1 MKRRK
6 IVSAEEWLYSGY
18 YAGPIVKD
26 LYPFWKEKFI
36 EVVSSGV
43 SEVILYGGIG
53 GGKTYFANVLLLRK
67 LYELACLGDEVY
79 EELGLASGSGIY
91 FIYFSVNLVQARFT
105 GFQDLKNMVDS
116 IPFFQYEFPRD
127 KSVESFLR
135 FPYNI
140 CVLAGSRFQHQI
152 GMNVLG
158 AVLDEANFRLAKD
171 EFEDAMRLYSAI
183 TARRLSRFVKDGR
196 DLGISVLISSAK
208 SPSAFVERR
217 IQEAKSRDSVK
228 VICVRSFEVKRDR
241 YVGEDFYV
249 FLGKGYLKP
258 RLVDSFADL
267 KDICMGL
274 GVWKEEYECESY
286 SVEYVIERLL
296 GEEERVLF
304 VKVPGTFRRM
314 FEDDIVVAIRDL
326 IGYGVSD
333 ENKFMRSV
341 ELFER
346 ALDGENLF
354 SREII
359 ELSMYDEMMLWDWFD
374 VKKVKDKEKPRC
386 IHVDLSLRRD
396 RTGIA
401 CAYVEGVKEVEG
413 QRLPVVRVEWMVAVE
428 RSMRYRADDE
438 IPFWKIREFL
448 RWLRVQGVNV
458 KKVTFDKFQSADTV
472 QLLRRDGFDAGE
484 LSVDKDERVY
494 LNLLTLYVEGR
505 IKHPYVE
512 LYRRELFSLVYDRT
526 KRERKKVD
534 HPPGGSKDLTDA
546 VAGAVYTV
554 VHEFNVGVLNIE
566 EFVERQRMSRYERGL
581 FDILLEDA
589 MRKRRGNWWE
599 IF

>member
-1 MKRRK
+1 
-6 IVSAEEWLYSGY
+6 
-18 YAGPIVKD
+18 
-26 LYPFWKEKFI
+26 
-36 EVVSSGV
+36 
-43 SEVILYGGIG
+43 
-53 GGKTYFANVLLLRK
+53 
-67 LYELACLGDEVY
+67 
-79 EELGLASGSGIY
+79 
-91 FIYFSVNLVQARFT
+91 
-105 GFQDLKNMVDS
+105 
-116 IPFFQYEFPRD
+116 
-127 KSVESFLR
+127 
-135 FPYNI
+135 
-140 CVLAGSRFQHQI
+140 
-152 GMNVLG
+152 
-158 AVLDEANFRLAKD
+158 
-171 EFEDAMRLYSAI
+171 
-183 TARRLSRFVKDGR
+183 
-196 DLGISVLISSAK
+196 
-208 SPSAFVERR
+208 
-217 IQEAKSRDSVK
+217 
-228 VICVRSFEVKRDR
+228 
-241 YVGEDFYV
+241 
-249 FLGKGYLKP
+249 
-258 RLVDSFADL
+258 
-267 KDICMGL
+267 MGL
-274 GVWKEEYECESY
+274 GVWKEEYEHESY

-354 SREII
+354 SREVV
-359 ELSMYDEMMLWDWFD
+359 ELSMYDEMMLWNWFD
-374 VKKVKDKEKPRC
+374 ISKVKDKEKPRC

-413 QRLPVVRVEWMVAVE
+413 QRLPVVRVEWMVAIE

-448 RWLRVQGVNV
+448 RWLRAQGVNV

-546 VAGAVYTV
+546 VAGAVYMV

-566 EFVERQRMSRYERGL
+566 EFVERQRVSRYERGL
-581 FDILLEDA
+581 FDILFEDA
-589 MRKRRGNWWE
+589 MKKRRGNWWE